1 MKMATINAAEF
12 LNLKDYGQV
21 KENFIASLVLLDE
34 NPLTDIRN
42 TRRINSVIL
51 KGKISDK

>member
-1 MKMATINAAEF
+1 MATINAAEF